1 MSHWLQIILET
12 IWLLLPAGVAN
23 TVPVFAAKYNW
34 LPSLNRPI
42 SAGLLGP
49 NKTWRGI
56 AVGIL
61 FGSITGFLLGHGAI
75 FGAALGFGA
84 LAGDAVKSFF
94 KRLLKIAPGKPWP
107 VFDQIDF
114 VIGALIA
121 ASFFT
126 ALSFAHIITAVI
138 IFSLLSLLTS
148 GIGIRLKIK
157 KSL

>member
-1 MSHWLQIILET
+1 MNQYVQIILET

-23 TVPVFAAKYNW
+23 TAPVFAAKYNW
-34 LPSLNRPI
+34 FPALARPVHER
-42 SAGLLGP
+42 LLGAH
-49 NKTWRGI
+49 KTWRGL
-56 AVGIL
+56 AVGIF
-61 FGSITGFLLGHGAI
+61 FGSIAGLLLGHGAI

-84 LAGDAVKSFF
+84 LAGDAAKSFF
-94 KRLLKIAPGKPWP
+94 KRRLKIAPGKPWP

-114 VIGALIA
+114 VIGALLVV
-121 ASFFT
+121 SFFT

-148 GIGIRLKIK
+148 VIGIRLKIK